1 MDTFQVLKNDPYRR
15 CMLILNNGDNTCVDR
30 SLSLI
35 QLDPQGSHPG
45 QQWPW
50 EGRCPKGEN
59 VFCPLWYLS
68 EPLWSF
74 VTRMK
79 SLQVSYMFNL
89 FGGNNVRMTIRSSAP
104 LYTCQRQ
111 NFPKNISISSRKG
124 ASHLWKRV
132 HILLVWFSTIKKLQP
147 FSWAF
152 VTFSQNVLV
161 LKIPILYPYPWWRC
175 KKKRIAVESLAW
187 SEFHQS
193 PFHSETAQ
201 RSLHS
206 VCRH

>member
-59 VFCPLWYLS
+59 VFC
-68 EPLWSF
+68 PLWSF

-132 HILLVWFSTIKKLQP
+132 HILLVWFSTIKKLHINLI
-147 FSWAF
+147 WKDI
-152 VTFSQNVLV
+152 
-161 LKIPILYPYPWWRC
+161 KIRTW
-175 KKKRIAVESLAW
+175 
-187 SEFHQS
+187 F
-193 PFHSETAQ
+193 
-201 RSLHS
+201 
-206 VCRH
+206 

>member
-30 SLSLI
+30 SLNLI
-35 QLDPQGSHPG
+35 QLHPQRSHPG
-45 QQWPW
+45 QQWSW
-50 EGRCPKGEN
+50 QGRCPKGEN

-68 EPLWSF
+68 GPLWSF

-79 SLQVSYMFNL
+79 PLQVPYMFNL

-132 HILLVWFSTIKKLQP
+132 HILLVWFSTIKNKLQP
-147 FSWAF
+147 LSRAF

-161 LKIPILYPYPWWRC
+161 LRISSLYPYPWWRC
-175 KKKRIAVESLAW
+175 KKKRIAA
-187 SEFHQS
+187 
-193 PFHSETAQ
+193 
-201 RSLHS
+201 
-206 VCRH
+206 